1 LLRTAL
7 GWESAGGKWGAGAE
21 LTSQSVALDEVG
33 PSLER
38 DGYRD
43 TVFALGV
50 NTWWRPTVADRV
62 TLALNN
68 LTNAPERSYEGE
80 PRRATRN
87 QYSTMTARLGWER
100 RF

>member
-7 GWESAGGKWGAGAE
+7 GWERGKFGATTE
-21 LTSQSVALDEVG
+21 LALQSVALDEVG

-43 TVFALGV
+43 TVFSLGL
-50 NTWWRPTVADRV
+50 NLWWRPTAADRL
-62 TLALNN
+62 TLALSN
-68 LTNAPERSYEGE
+68 LTNAPERSFEGDR
-80 PRRATRN
+80 RRATRN
-87 QYSTMTARLGWER
+87 QYSTMTVRAGWER